1 MSVFFQI
8 ILLFILILLS
18 AFFSASETALMSIHF
33 VRVKA
38 LLNKNKSG
46 SKALF
51 LLKKNPHKLI
61 VTILIGNNIVNIS
74 ASAIATGL
82 FLNLFGSEGVAIAA
96 GVMTLAI
103 LTFGEV
109 LPKTFAVQHAEK
121 TSLFVSRPIY
131 YLSILFYPLIQFYSF
146 LSRFISKWVKPKV
159 EKKISEEE
167 LKIILTLS
175 REEGILS
182 SGVAKIMHKVL
193 DFEDTPVT
201 KVMTSKEK
209 MKVIN
214 GDLKIEE
221 AIDIIS
227 KYGHSRYPV
236 YFEDEDNIIGI
247 VDVDDV
253 LKAIKEKKSKEQ
265 IKDIIRNVTF
275 VSPNKEIGDIFYD
288 FEDKSVLMAIVVNKN
303 GEVIGLLTIE
313 DILEEIV
320 GNIFDKSNRKK
331 RKPKTV

>member
-1 MSVFFQI
+1 METFFQVVI
-8 ILLFILILLS
+8 LFILVVLS
-18 AFFSASETALMSIHF
+18 AFFSAAETALMSIHF
-33 VRVKA
+33 IRVKS
-38 LLNKNKSG
+38 LLNKGKPG
-46 SKALF
+46 SKTLYY
-51 LLKKNPHKLI
+51 LKKDPHKLI

-82 FLNLFGSEGVAIAA
+82 FLNIFGSQGVAIAA
-96 GVMTLAI
+96 GVMTLVI
-103 LTFGEV
+103 LTFGEI
-109 LPKTFAVQHAEK
+109 LPKTFAVQNAERI
-121 TSLFVSRPIY
+121 SLLVSRPVY
-131 YLSILFYPLIQFYSF
+131 YLSILFYPLIQMYSF
-146 LSRFISKWVKPKV
+146 LSKLISKWVRPKV

-182 SGVAKIMHKVL
+182 RGAAKIMHKVL

-201 KVMTSKEK
+201 KVMTPKEQ
-209 MKVIN
+209 MKTIN
-214 GDLKIEE
+214 GDLKIDE

-227 KYGHSRYPV
+227 RYGHSRYPV

-253 LKAIKEKKSKEQ
+253 LKAIKEKKSKEL
-265 IKDIIRNVTF
+265 IKDIIRPVEF
-275 VSPNKEIGDIFYD
+275 VSPEKEIGDIFYD
-288 FEDKSVLMAIVVNKN
+288 FEDKSVLMAIVVDKS

-331 RKPKTV
+331 RKN